1 LCSITTGVAVVA
13 QAMQHVEQLLDI
25 REVQAGGRLVED
37 VQGLAGIALGQ
48 LARQLDPLRFAAGQR
63 GGRLPQLD
71 VQAHVHQRLQL
82 ARQRNTSKNSRLPRW
97 SSPVSWMFLPLY

>member
-48 LARQLDPLRFAAGQR
+48 LAGQR
-63 GGRLPQLD
+63 PAALRRRTAWWPT
-71 VQAHVHQRLQL
+71 AP
-82 ARQRNTSKNSRLPRW
+82 A
-97 SSPVSWMFLPLY
+97 